1 MKSNKGLTLI
11 EALVCL
17 VIIGIGFIAVNQLI
31 TFAIVSMDR
40 SLERTK
46 VNFLSEMVIEDMIG
60 DINNAS
66 SYVFNE
72 QCSHSA
78 GGTSNL
84 SDKQKNK
91 WREKFQA
98 KNQIRVLENNVWKEK
113 RPRCLPGDRKR
124 SYVDA
129 TTGRFIFKTSKG
141 TRIKYLG
148 VGIK

>member
-1 MKSNKGLTLI
+1 MKSIKGLTI
-11 EALVCL
+11 VEALVCL

-31 TFAIVSMDR
+31 TFSIASMDR

-78 GGTSNL
+78 GGASNL
-84 SDKQKNK
+84 SDKKKISGEKN
-91 WREKFQA
+91 
-98 KNQIRVLENNVWKEK
+98 
-113 RPRCLPGDRKR
+113 
-124 SYVDA
+124 
-129 TTGRFIFKTSKG
+129 FKPKTK
-141 TRIKYLG
+141 
-148 VGIK
+148 